1 MLKSV
6 VVTPK
11 DVQMDTV
18 GYVLKVFDVK
28 QRSATE
34 KQQLAGLGIQRNLA
48 RFGSGK
54 RDIRI
59 CIEDC
64 ESASDNAIVGLFYM
78 RSPAPI
84 SNG

>member
-11 DVQMDTV
+11 DVQMDMV

-34 KQQLAGLGIQRNLA
+34 KQQLAGWGIQRNLVW
-48 RFGSGK
+48 FGSGK
-54 RDIRI
+54 RDIRT

-64 ESASDNAIVGLFYM
+64 ESASDHAIVGFFYM
-78 RSPAPI
+78 RAPTPI
-84 SNG
+84 SNS